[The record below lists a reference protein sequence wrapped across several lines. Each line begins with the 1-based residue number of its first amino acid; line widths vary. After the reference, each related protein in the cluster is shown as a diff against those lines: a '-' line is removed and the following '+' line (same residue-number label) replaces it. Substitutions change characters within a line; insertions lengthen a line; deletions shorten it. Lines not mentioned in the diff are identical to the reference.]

1 METSTCNR
9 LEVLEFHFSS
19 GRPDQVL
26 STLRHTCVRHDA
38 VTHSTTIMALKQ
50 HVTSQKHKRLGRVSP
65 LPPKPPAAPHSMQGL
80 LCILMRATVELKLH
94 SQACIHSH

>member
-50 HVTSQKHKRLGRVSP
+50 HVTSQKHKQLGSVNP
-65 LPPKPPAAPHSMQGL
+65 LPQKPLQQHH
-80 LCILMRATVELKLH
+80 V
-94 SQACIHSH
+94 